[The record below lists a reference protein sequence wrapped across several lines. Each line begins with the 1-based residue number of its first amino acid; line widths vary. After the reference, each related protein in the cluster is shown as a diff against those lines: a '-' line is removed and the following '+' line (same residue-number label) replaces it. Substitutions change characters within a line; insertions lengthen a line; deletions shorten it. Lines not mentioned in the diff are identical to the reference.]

1 MDAVK
6 TQKLTVG
13 FEDGRYDI
21 LIGKG
26 LLRELGGLLAP
37 FRKNA
42 PLAVV
47 SDENVWVAHG
57 ETFASSVDSLG
68 SVIILPPGEGIKSL
82 EGLSRLYG
90 DFARR
95 KLTRNGLVVAFG
107 GGVIGDLAGFAA
119 ATWMRGVRL
128 VQVPTTLLAQ
138 VDSSVGGKT
147 AINLPQGK
155 NLAGAFHQPELTVID
170 PAVLDSLPER
180 ERRCGMAEVVKY
192 GAIRSRPLFE
202 ALGNE
207 EGEPDLAGLIH
218 VCCQIKAE
226 IVARDERDFGER
238 MLLNFGHTLGHAIE
252 KSGSFETYRHGEA
265 VAMGMVLAARAG
277 EAMGLT
283 EPGTVNALCRVLT
296 TQGLKTEYPGDLMS
310 LFPLL
315 SADKKSAGD
324 GVQMVLLRRVGEAF
338 TRHVAFED
346 LKKIF

>member
-1 MDAVK
+1 MKA
-6 TQKLTVG
+6 QKLTVG
-13 FEDGRYDI
+13 FEGGRYDI

-37 FRKNA
+37 LRKNA

-47 SDENVWVAHG
+47 SDENVWAAHG
-57 ETFASSVDSLG
+57 ETFASSVDSFDP
-68 SVIILPPGEGIKSL
+68 VIVLPPGEGIKSL

-95 KLTRNGLVVAFG
+95 KLTRNGLVAAFG

-119 ATWMRGVRL
+119 ATWMRGVRI

-147 AINLPQGK
+147 AVNLPQGK

-192 GAIRSRPLFE
+192 GAIRSRSLFE
-202 ALGNE
+202 ALLE
-207 EGEPDLAGLIH
+207 DGEPDLAGLIH
-218 VCCQIKAE
+218 TCCQIKAE

-252 KSGSFETYRHGEA
+252 KSGGFETYRHGEA
-265 VAMGMVLAARAG
+265 VAMGMVLAAEAG
-277 EAMGLT
+277 EAMGFT
-283 EPGTVNALCRVLT
+283 EPGTVNALRRALT
-296 TQGLKTEYPGDLMS
+296 AQGLETEYPGDLMS

-315 SADKKSAGD
+315 SADKKSAGG

-346 LKKIF
+346 LKRIF